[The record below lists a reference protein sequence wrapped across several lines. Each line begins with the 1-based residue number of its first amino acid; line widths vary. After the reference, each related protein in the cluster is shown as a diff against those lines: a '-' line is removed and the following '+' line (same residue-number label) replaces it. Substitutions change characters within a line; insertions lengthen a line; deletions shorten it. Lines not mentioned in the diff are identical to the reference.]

1 MTLFYWQTHDSDS
14 GTIEADSVNDARLRL
29 YRSGIA
35 ATTITPQPRQS
46 GGKAKRPP
54 ASLSRAKLPLH
65 HCIKLISNLSTLLS
79 SGIPLAQAI
88 DISLVN
94 RHPKPLEATL
104 NHLQPAINR
113 GDTLM
118 SALKSAP
125 YLLPLMA
132 IAIVGAGEA
141 SGRLPV
147 CLKQLS
153 THLSAELQLRQT
165 TRQALR
171 YPVITLFAMLAVLI
185 LMLNWVMP
193 QFASSFAQFGAE
205 LPALTRAM
213 LALSD
218 YSQQHALKIGTTVTL
233 SCLSFILLT
242 RRNHHWQ
249 WFSARL
255 RMQLPLCGQI
265 HRDGVMMRVSATMAL
280 VLKAGIPLPQA
291 LRLSAPTS
299 LNICYEQDL
308 LALAAQVESGSS
320 LTEAI
325 RLNSRFPVM
334 IAQLIHIGEESGQ
347 LEEMLERANL
357 LYSQRYQS
365 GVQSLTSLL
374 EPALMTLLCAL
385 AGLMMLAIY
394 LPIFQLGSVI

>member
-1 MTLFYWQTHDSDS
+1 
-14 GTIEADSVNDARLRL
+14 
-29 YRSGIA
+29 
-35 ATTITPQPRQS
+35 
-46 GGKAKRPP
+46 
-54 ASLSRAKLPLH
+54 
-65 HCIKLISNLSTLLS
+65 
-79 SGIPLAQAI
+79 
-88 DISLVN
+88 
-94 RHPKPLEATL
+94 
-104 NHLQPAINR
+104 
-113 GDTLM
+113 
-118 SALKSAP
+118 
-125 YLLPLMA
+125 
-132 IAIVGAGEA
+132 
-141 SGRLPV
+141 
-147 CLKQLS
+147 
-153 THLSAELQLRQT
+153 
-165 TRQALR
+165 
-171 YPVITLFAMLAVLI
+171 
-185 LMLNWVMP
+185 
-193 QFASSFAQFGAE
+193 
-205 LPALTRAM
+205 
-213 LALSD
+213 
-218 YSQQHALKIGTTVTL
+218 
-233 SCLSFILLT
+233 
-242 RRNHHWQ
+242 
-249 WFSARL
+249 
-255 RMQLPLCGQI
+255 
-265 HRDGVMMRVSATMAL
+265 MRVSATMAL